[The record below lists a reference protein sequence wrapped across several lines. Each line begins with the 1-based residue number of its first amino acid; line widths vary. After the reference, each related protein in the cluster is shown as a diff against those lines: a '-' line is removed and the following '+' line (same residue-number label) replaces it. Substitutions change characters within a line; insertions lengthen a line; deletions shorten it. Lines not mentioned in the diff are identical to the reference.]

1 MKWTE
6 LSVRCPFGGEEIA
19 SEWLRAMGSDSLVI
33 QDPRDVSS
41 LRQADMYFDELA
53 DPLAQEQLESE
64 VVIQAFFE
72 GDCREEKTAEL
83 IQLEIEE
90 IKRNPDWHKI
100 TIASSVIEDQDWNQT
115 FKASIE
121 PFRVGSRFLVRPTW
135 NEGDPKADD
144 LVITIDP
151 GMAFGTGTHETTTL
165 CLQGLEETLQVGE
178 RVLDMGTG
186 TGILAIGACLLG
198 AGFVYGIDVDEQAV
212 VAARENIEMNNV
224 SDRVLVSGEKINQ
237 VIDEP
242 VDGIVVNIVAEVIET
257 VIDEMDAVLR
267 SGGWIVA
274 SGILI
279 EKRDRLLAL
288 WEAKG
293 MRLIQGKTMGDWC
306 SLILR
311 KE

>member
-6 LSVRCPFGGEEIA
+6 LSVRCTFGSEEIA

-33 QDPRDVSS
+33 QDPRDVSA
-41 LRQADMYFDELA
+41 LREADRYFDELA
-53 DPLAQEQLESE
+53 DPLVQEALESE

-72 GDCREEKTAEL
+72 GDCREAKTAEL
-83 IQLEIEE
+83 IQLEMEE
-90 IKRNPDWHKI
+90 IKRNPNWRKVTI
-100 TIASSVIEDQDWNQT
+100 TSSVIEDQDWNQT

-121 PFRVGSRFLVRPTW
+121 PFRVGERFLVRPTW
-135 NEGDPKADD
+135 NEGEPQPDD

-165 CLQGLEETLQVGE
+165 CLEGLEETLIPGE

-198 AGFVYGIDVDEQAV
+198 AGFVYGVDVDEQAV
-212 VAARENIEMNNV
+212 AAAKENVEMNGV
-224 SDRVLVSGEKINQ
+224 SDRVLISGEKVGQI
-237 VIDEP
+237 IDRP
-242 VDGIVVNIVAEVIET
+242 VDGIVVNIVAEVIEA
-257 VIDEMDAVLR
+257 VMDEMDAVLR
-267 SGGWIVA
+267 PGGWIVA
-274 SGILI
+274 SGILK
-279 EKRDRLLAL
+279 EKRDHLLAL
-288 WEAKG
+288 WEARG
-293 MRLIQGKTMGDWC
+293 MRLVQGKTMGDWC